1 VKKFLFF
8 LLCLSLSSGP
18 LGAQDDDE
26 KILEELEK
34 DKKASTARAVEINDI
49 SENLKK
55 QLSSVPNTLMNLG
68 ENKLNP
74 SSLLDEKVVLSL
86 RETLKKSPLKSLPKE
101 EVRILILEKIE
112 NQRVK
117 NYLVNHPKILNTWI
131 EILQDQNALPS
142 AMGIFL
148 RKSDLKVYGFI
159 WLGLLIFS
167 WIFKKI
173 FFSKSWTF
181 LHRLFMSL
189 LVSLSVSVISFGVFY
204 TMFYDELSPAMKI
217 IVKNWQ
223 RRNL

>member
-1 VKKFLFF
+1 MKKFLFF